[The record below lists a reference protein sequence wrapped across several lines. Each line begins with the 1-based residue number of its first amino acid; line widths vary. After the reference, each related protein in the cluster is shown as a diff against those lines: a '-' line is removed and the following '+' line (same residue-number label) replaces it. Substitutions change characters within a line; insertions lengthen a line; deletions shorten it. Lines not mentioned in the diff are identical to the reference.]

1 MLHET
6 SVAWVGRRETVTQ
19 VREPWT
25 ETVEDFGVRLKGIC
39 QHINDNF
46 DVEGL
51 CEELPYRIQEI
62 IEAEG
67 DRINK

>member
-1 MLHET
+1 M
-6 SVAWVGRRETVTQ
+6 TQ
-19 VREPWT
+19 AREPWT

-62 IEAEG
+62 IEAEYSYGGFRFVG
-67 DRINK
+67 DRS